1 MSRPNIRF
9 KEFYDDWVQRK
20 VGNIARTTYGGG
32 TPKTSV
38 EEYWNGDI
46 PWIQSSNLTENELF
60 SVDIQKRI
68 TETGLNKSAA
78 QLVPGNSI
86 AVVSHVGVGKLVF
99 MPMEYTT
106 SQDFISLSDLQTEP
120 KFTCYALHRRLQQD
134 LHIVQGSA
142 IKGITKEDLLSK
154 EINAPSFEEQE
165 KIGSYFYRLDN
176 LIALYQSK
184 CDNLKEVKKYMLQNM
199 FPEKN

>member
-1 MSRPNIRF
+1 MPKLRF
-9 KEFYDDWVQRK
+9 KGFTDDWEQRK
-20 VGNIARTTYGGG
+20 LGDIAGTTYGGG

-60 SVDIQKRI
+60 SVDIQKQI

-106 SQDFISLSDLQTEP
+106 SQDFISLSDLQTDN
-120 KFTCYALHRRLQQD
+120 TQA
-134 LHIVQGSA
+134 
-142 IKGITKEDLLSK
+142 
-154 EINAPSFEEQE
+154 EI
-165 KIGSYFYRLDN
+165 
-176 LIALYQSK
+176 
-184 CDNLKEVKKYMLQNM
+184 
-199 FPEKN
+199 